1 MTATRIL
8 AFFVSLL
15 ALSTASFGQ
24 GYKMTGSIP
33 VGGTG
38 GWDYLTADSQNRRLY
53 VSHGATVEVIDLD
66 TQKPA
71 GRISGFKGVHGI
83 AIADDLGL
91 GFISD
96 GGSNQVVS
104 FDLKTLAIKEK
115 IDSGKNPDG
124 ILYDPFSKRVFSFN
138 GRSGDSTA
146 IDAST
151 GKVAGTIALGSKPEF
166 PASDGAGSIFVNMEE
181 KNEIVRIDPK
191 SLAVT
196 AHWSISPCES
206 PSGLAIDAAHHR
218 LFAVCGNKM
227 MAVVDSQSGKVVAT
241 PAIGDGPDAASY
253 DPGTHLAFS
262 SNGEGTVTVIRETGK
277 DQYSVAETVPTAKSA
292 RTMTLDTKT
301 HTLYL
306 SAASLGAA
314 PAPTADRPHPR
325 PSIVPDSFKVLIV
338 AK

>member
-1 MTATRIL
+1 
-8 AFFVSLL
+8 
-15 ALSTASFGQ
+15 
-24 GYKMTGSIP
+24 
-33 VGGTG
+33 
-38 GWDYLTADSQNRRLY
+38 
-53 VSHGATVEVIDLD
+53 
-66 TQKPA
+66 
-71 GRISGFKGVHGI
+71 
-83 AIADDLGL
+83 
-91 GFISD
+91 
-96 GGSNQVVS
+96 
-104 FDLKTLAIKEK
+104 
-115 IDSGKNPDG
+115 
-124 ILYDPFSKRVFSFN
+124 
-138 GRSGDSTA
+138 
-146 IDAST
+146 
-151 GKVAGTIALGSKPEF
+151 
-166 PASDGAGSIFVNMEE
+166 MEE

-196 AHWSISPCES
+196 AHWSISPCDS

-241 PAIGDGPDAASY
+241 PAIGEGPDAASY

>member
-166 PASDGAGSIFVNMEE
+166 PVSDGTGSIFVNMEE

-196 AHWSISPCES
+196 AHWSISPCDS